1 MNRGDTKQCS
11 PSEYDHSGARAVSLT
26 LSHDMTLSDMCSD
39 PNIDV
44 LFSITEIQ
52 IKQHMT
58 TGNFMR

>member
-1 MNRGDTKQCS
+1 MNRRDTKHYS

-44 LFSITEIQ
+44 LFSKTG
-52 IKQHMT
+52 KQ
-58 TGNFMR
+58 RYKY